1 MCQKCQNK
9 LKTLKDL
16 EVAGQA
22 LAVKHNLTVLV
33 SFCLGILKKI
43 ARRFKMRHN
52 KHDCRSDS
60 QGQTNSD
67 PD

>member
-22 LAVKHNLTVLV
+22 LDVTYNLTVLV

-60 QGQTNSD
+60 QGQTNSN